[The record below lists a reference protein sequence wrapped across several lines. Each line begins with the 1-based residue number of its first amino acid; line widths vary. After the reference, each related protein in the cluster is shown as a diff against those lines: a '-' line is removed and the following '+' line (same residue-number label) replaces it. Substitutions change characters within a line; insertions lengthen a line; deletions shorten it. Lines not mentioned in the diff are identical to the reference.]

1 MAIEKSPLRMFSG
14 PEEDIELEIDETAQI
29 SPEDL
34 EVFLQE
40 DGSAVIG
47 DDPNATEEVPFGEN
61 LSDVISENEL
71 RTLASELTSSYEE
84 DLESRSDWFTT
95 FSNGLD
101 LLGIKQEDR
110 SQPFVGSSGVY
121 HPILAEAVTQF
132 QAQAYKELLPAGGPV
147 DTEILGMTSDDK
159 LEKANRV
166 KNFMNYQIT
175 YKMEEFDPEMDQLL
189 FYLPLS
195 GSAFKKIF
203 YDPALGRATAR
214 FIKSEDLVVPYY
226 AVDLLTAPRITHV
239 IHMTE
244 NELRKLQLSGFYRDI
259 EMRPPSGDS
268 NTSDVDS
275 KMEELQGVT
284 RTISDEEYT
293 LLEMHVSLDLEGF
306 EDKDENDEET
316 GLGLPYI
323 VTICKDTNDILS
335 IRPNYNP
342 EDPMRKK
349 IEYFSHYKFLP
360 GLGFYGFGL
369 IHMMGGLTKSVTA
382 ILRQLIDA
390 GTLANLPAGFKSRG
404 LNIQRHDDP
413 LQPGEWRDVDAPGG
427 RLTDAFMP
435 LPYKEPSSTLTS
447 LLGSLIDSGKQF
459 AATVEQPTGDGN
471 SEAPVGTTVAL
482 LEKGQRVMSAIHKRL
497 HYAQRVEF
505 KILKRVF
512 GEFLPPEYPY
522 QVQGASQNV
531 FKTDFDSSVDV
542 IPVSDPNIFS
552 MTQRIVL
559 AQSQLQM
566 AQAAPELHNLR
577 ESYRKMYLAL
587 NIQDID
593 SILPEEQDIP
603 PRDPISE
610 EQAVLTGNPIKAYD
624 FQNHEA
630 YIAAHSAFL
639 QNPMVQQNPT
649 ATQAIGANIQEHQAM
664 LYRLQIEQAMGQQ
677 LPAMEDG
684 QMPPE
689 MMNEIALAATQAT
702 QQVTGQAQ
710 ALAKAQE
717 DAQRDP
723 QREMFEE
730 QLQLEREQLMQKEGD
745 DQRDKE
751 VDLIKANL
759 QAQLERE
766 KIEAANEREDVK
778 AAVDL
783 KEAELKT
790 QRDAEKNF
798 TELVKTVRESKEP
811 QQE

>member
-1 MAIEKSPLRMFSG
+1 MAIERQPFSVIPG
-14 PEEDIELEIDETAQI
+14 AQEEIELEIEQ
-29 SPEDL
+29 PEMRDPSNT
-34 EVFLQE
+34 EVFLAE
-40 DGSAVIG
+40 DGSATLG
-47 DDPNATEEVPFGEN
+47 FDPEEQEDLKFGEN
-61 LSDVISENEL
+61 LAEVMDERDLASI
-71 RTLASELTSSYEE
+71 ASELTGSYEE
-84 DLESRSDWFTT
+84 DLESRDDWYTT
-95 FSNGLD
+95 FSKGLD
-101 LLGIKQEDR
+101 LLGIRGEDR
-110 SQPFVGSSGVY
+110 SQPFEGASGVY
-121 HPILAEAVTQF
+121 HPILSEAVIQF
-132 QAQAYKELLPAGGPV
+132 QSQAYKELLPAGGPV
-147 DTEILGMTSDDK
+147 DTEVLGMTDDAK

-195 GSAFKKIF
+195 GSAFKKIY
-203 YDPALGRATAR
+203 YDPSLGRATAR
-214 FIKSEDLVVPYY
+214 FIKAEDLVVPYY

-239 IHMTE
+239 IHMAE
-244 NELRKLQLSGFYRDI
+244 NELRKMQVSGFYKDI
-259 EMRPPSGDS
+259 DLMSASSIEL
-268 NTSDVDS
+268 SDVDK
-275 KMEELQGVT
+275 KMDELEGLS
-284 RTISDEEYT
+284 RTVSDEEYT
-293 LLEMHVSLDLEGF
+293 LLEMHVDLDIEGF
-306 EDKDENDEET
+306 EDMDANGEPT
-316 GLGLPYI
+316 GLALPYI
-323 VTICKDTNDILS
+323 VTICKDTNDILA
-335 IRPNYNP
+335 IRPNYSP
-342 EDPMRKK
+342 EDPMKKK
-349 IEYFSHYKFLP
+349 IEHFAHFKFLP

-390 GTLANLPAGFKSRG
+390 GTLSNLPAGFKSRG

-435 LPYKEPSSTLTS
+435 LPYKEPSATLTS

-497 HYAQRVEF
+497 HYAQRTEF

-531 FKTDFDSSVDV
+531 FKEDFDSSVDV
-542 IPVSDPNIFS
+542 IPISDPNIFS

-559 AQSQLQM
+559 AQTQLQM
-566 AQAAPELHNLR
+566 AQAAPELHDLR

-587 NIQDID
+587 NIKDID
-593 SILPEEQDIP
+593 AILPQEAEIP

-610 EQAVLTGNPIKAYD
+610 EQAALTGQPIKAYE

-630 YIAAHSAFL
+630 YIGAHSAFM

-664 LYRLQIEQAMGQQ
+664 LYKIQIEQAMGQP
-677 LPAMEDG
+677 LPTMEEG

-689 MMNEIALAATQAT
+689 VMNEIAMMATQAT

-710 ALAKAQE
+710 AMAQAE
-717 DAQRDP
+717 AQAQRDP
-723 QREMFEE
+723 QMEMFQQ
-730 QLQLEREQLMQKEGD
+730 QLQLEKEQLMQKEGK
-745 DQRDKE
+745 DQRDKDVE
-751 VDLIKANL
+751 MMKAEM
-759 QAQLERE
+759 QGQLERE
-766 KIEAANEREDVK
+766 KIAAANEREEVK

-783 KEAELKT
+783 QEAELRT

-798 TELVKTVRESKEP
+798 TELVKTVRESKET
-811 QQE
+811 QE